1 MFSWFQSF
9 LLSSKCNLYRYEL
22 AQIIAQWFDNEGKEL
37 KEMCVKAKLLG
48 RPDAT
53 FNIVRELADM
63 ANRA

>member
-1 MFSWFQSF
+1 
-9 LLSSKCNLYRYEL
+9 LYRYEL